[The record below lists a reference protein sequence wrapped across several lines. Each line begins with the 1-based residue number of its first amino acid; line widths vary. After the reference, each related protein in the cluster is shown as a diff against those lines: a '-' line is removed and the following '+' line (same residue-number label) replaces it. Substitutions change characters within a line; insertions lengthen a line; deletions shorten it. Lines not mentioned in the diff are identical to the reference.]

1 MCTNSQLTNYHGT
14 LSQCEVASM
23 CSTSGEF
30 NELSDTETDEDKEAA
45 PGEDAEDEVED
56 GPWGAEVVQVGA
68 GGAEEAAEEPS
79 AQEDDK

>member
-1 MCTNSQLTNYHGT
+1 MHKLTIDNCYET

-30 NELSDTETDEDKEAA
+30 NKLGDTETDEDKEAA
-45 PGEDAEDEVED
+45 PGEDAEDEMED
-56 GPWGAEVVQVGA
+56 GPGGAEVVQVGA

-79 AQEDDK
+79 AKEDYK